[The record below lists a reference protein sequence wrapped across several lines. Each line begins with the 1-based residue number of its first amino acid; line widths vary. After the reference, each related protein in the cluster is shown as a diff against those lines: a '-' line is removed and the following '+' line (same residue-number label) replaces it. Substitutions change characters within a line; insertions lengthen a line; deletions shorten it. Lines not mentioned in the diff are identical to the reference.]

1 MFDGISYCGILS
13 VIVYKKLHPTAIR
26 HSSGLQVLYHCFSGA
41 AGIEAG
47 FPATSA
53 QALER
58 TCQPHSCYTGII
70 TQNSGDYHNPGFANC
85 CTPISHPDIA
95 V

>member
-47 FPATSA
+47 YSSHLSSGAGAHLSA
-53 QALER
+53 PFLLYRNYNTE
-58 TCQPHSCYTGII
+58 
-70 TQNSGDYHNPGFANC
+70 
-85 CTPISHPDIA
+85 
-95 V
+95 